1 MQLDLL
7 EGKRRRDE
15 GLDRA
20 SQTSSDF
27 LSHCRSLAYRHA
39 ISNGETSINDVR
51 RGLEGIPHDVNPN
64 VLGAVFKEKMW
75 EAVGYTQAEH
85 PNAHARTIRV
95 YKLK

>member
-15 GLDRA
+15 GIDRA
-20 SQTSSDF
+20 AQASSDF
-27 LSHCRSLAYRHA
+27 LSLCRRIAHEHA
-39 ISNGETSINDVR
+39 IYNGETSINDVR
-51 RGLEGIPHDVNPN
+51 KRIEGVPHNVNPN